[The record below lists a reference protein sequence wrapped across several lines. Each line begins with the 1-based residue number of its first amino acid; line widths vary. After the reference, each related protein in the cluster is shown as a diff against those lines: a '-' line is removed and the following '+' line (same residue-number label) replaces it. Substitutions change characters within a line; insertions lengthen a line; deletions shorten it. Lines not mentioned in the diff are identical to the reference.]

1 MLLTQAECCVIFQ
14 LLFPVRGA
22 DYNITNM
29 LLKKTQN
36 TLYHLIFM
44 KEGLNEYH
52 SYFRITQCSFEY
64 KSIFVMKS
72 YWASSLERAWVG
84 EKFWLEQTKES
95 HSINWAA
102 TSVLKSLILW
112 SRRSGWLLISSHNVL
127 LCRHLSVLTVSSELI
142 PAVIPNK
149 LLPWEI
155 TLG

>member
-1 MLLTQAECCVIFQ
+1 
-14 LLFPVRGA
+14 
-22 DYNITNM
+22 
-29 LLKKTQN
+29 
-36 TLYHLIFM
+36 M

-112 SRRSGWLLISSHNVL
+112 SS
-127 LCRHLSVLTVSSELI
+127 
-142 PAVIPNK
+142 
-149 LLPWEI
+149 
-155 TLG
+155 LGEVGDF